1 MCRKTRQWAYIELDL
16 QCTPPKSHINI
27 KNDGFSK
34 CISGFKYGVILGI
47 HVSFRG
53 VYVNIDMRTTAQT
66 IDHKVNKNFNRW
78 ASAPNKKEQTGRS

>member
-1 MCRKTRQWAYIELDL
+1 MTPVLWTICTGLENLCNLCSFKPIRSEVAGGTIFVEKTRQWAYIELDL
-16 QCTPPKSHINI
+16 QGTPPKSHINI

-53 VYVNIDMRTTAQT
+53 C
-66 IDHKVNKNFNRW
+66 K
-78 ASAPNKKEQTGRS
+78 